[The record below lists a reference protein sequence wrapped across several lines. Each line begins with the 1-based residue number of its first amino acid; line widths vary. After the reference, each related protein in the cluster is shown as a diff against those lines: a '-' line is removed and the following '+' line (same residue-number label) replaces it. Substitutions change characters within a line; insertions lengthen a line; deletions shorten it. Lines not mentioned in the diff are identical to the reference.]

1 MKCTNESKLKDIV
14 NTEKASYCTESWLCF
29 MLRAIKKEFVLTAET
44 TGSCKQRVLTA
55 VLLQSMSYKWKGKE
69 LRKAEEHRMSLSQQ
83 YKIAL
88 DLLLGCITV
97 NSLRR

>member
-1 MKCTNESKLKDIV
+1 
-14 NTEKASYCTESWLCF
+14 
-29 MLRAIKKEFVLTAET
+29 MLRVIKKDLFFLTAET
-44 TGSCKQRVLTA
+44 TGLCKQRVLTA
-55 VLLQSMSYKWKGKE
+55 VLSRSMSYKWKGKE
-69 LRKAEEHRMSLSQQ
+69 LRKVVEHRMSLSQQ